1 MVSQQILDASPPSL
15 PASAG
20 NNDHGCQ
27 STFEPSRWQVGSRR
41 SVWRLAFGVRG
52 DLPVRRSP
60 TSCRVVGLLSWDEVG
75 SLYAERSTL
84 RKTLSGATDVPNQET
99 QSPSVIRHL
108 SFVMVLASPGTRN
121 TRLFEQTQISA
132 GGCNVSPP
140 PPPPREKS
148 RRTILLSTQPR
159 PRT

>member
-1 MVSQQILDASPPSL
+1 M
-15 PASAG
+15 
-20 NNDHGCQ
+20 
-27 STFEPSRWQVGSRR
+27 GSRR
-41 SVWRLAFGVRG
+41 SVWRLAFGVRRLAFGVRG

-108 SFVMVLASPGTRN
+108 SFVICHLSFVICHGFGLARHPEHAALRADPD
-121 TRLFEQTQISA
+121 F
-132 GGCNVSPP
+132 GGS
-140 PPPPREKS
+140 
-148 RRTILLSTQPR
+148 L
-159 PRT
+159 

>member
-1 MVSQQILDASPPSL
+1 MVSKQILDASPPSL

-41 SVWRLAFGVRG
+41 SVWRLAFGVRRLAFGVRG

-99 QSPSVIRHL
+99 QSPSVIRHF
-108 SFVMVLASPGTRN
+108 SFVMVLDSPGTRN

-132 GGCNVSPP
+132 GVCNVSRPP
-140 PPPPREKS
+140 AAQGEKAG
-148 RRTILLSTQPR
+148 RTI
-159 PRT
+159 